1 MDPQGKFLPPQ
12 TPEEFKER
20 ADKISIDAAV
30 SIIKTLKARRA
41 AVVTALDTE
50 IKFYENVID
59 HKTKEQNLELF

>member
-20 ADKISIDAAV
+20 ADKVSTDAAV
-30 SIIKTLKARRA
+30 SIIKSLKARKA
-41 AVVTALDTE
+41 AVVSALDTE

-59 HKTKEQNLELF
+59 HKLKEQNLELF